1 MWIERRAL
9 AAELSAATPLAT
21 RELAELLAS
30 LGFPVDA
37 VESREG
43 TDLLDVD
50 ITANRGDAMSH
61 RGMARDLAA
70 RLKAP
75 LAPLAPPPAPEGPAK
90 IAVHLPDPG
99 CPVYA
104 TALLTLGAGETPEA
118 VQAFLTALGAAPKK
132 LPAVD
137 ASNELLQRYG
147 HPTHA
152 FDADRIRG
160 AITVRRA
167 AAGEKLVTLD
177 GVTRTLA
184 AADLVIADEGGPI
197 ALAGVMGGDA
207 TKVTEATRRVLL
219 ESAWFEP
226 RTVRASAHRHGLHTD
241 ASQRFGRGA
250 DPALA
255 PVARDLLVQ
264 RLQDWAGATLE
275 GAWTA
280 GTLPAPAPAVTLT
293 EALLTRIAGEPLL
306 LAEAAEILAAL
317 GCRVTVSADALA
329 VQPPTWRHDLAIPE
343 DLAEEVL
350 RLRGYDRLPSV
361 LPPLEG
367 PPQPLSVDYLHRQA
381 IARRLAH
388 LGFHQTV
395 TYGFVSPEI
404 DADPNFAGPFGEQV
418 PNDPMGRTLKN
429 PLGREY
435 SVLRRSLLPGLAE
448 VLNRNAAR
456 GAKETRL
463 FEIAPV
469 FRSTEDGPKPTWSL
483 ALVWEGE
490 TGGDDPFTPATNLSV
505 RGRFFLVGVLEDL
518 GIASAEAQ
526 ALVQPLNTW
535 GQDTSGTDVMVRAWR
550 AEVPLERLP
559 KGFAK
564 IIPSFRPISRHPVVT
579 RDLSLLMPPDPSHE
593 AIRTAMLAALPTDTT
608 LDIRCVDVYPKPD
621 DPKSKRFPDGQ
632 QAWLMRMRFQA
643 LDRTLVGAEVDGW
656 VAAALAAAQSLGA
669 TLRA

>member
-1 MWIERRAL
+1 MWIERAAL
-9 AAELSAATPLAT
+9 AAELPAAASLAT
-21 RELAELLAS
+21 RELAERLAA

-37 VESREG
+37 IEARSG
-43 TDLLDVD
+43 TEVLDVD

-61 RGMARDLAA
+61 RGLARDLAA

-75 LAPLAPPPAPEGPAK
+75 LPPLAPPPAPEGPAQV
-90 IAVHLPDPG
+90 AVHLADPG
-99 CPVYA
+99 CPLYA
-104 TALLTLGAGETPEA
+104 TALLTLGAGETPET
-118 VQAFLTALGAAPKK
+118 VQAFLSALGATPKK

-137 ASNELLQRYG
+137 ASNELLHRYG

-160 AITVRRA
+160 AVTVRRA
-167 AAGEKLVTLD
+167 VAGEKLVTLD

-184 AADLVIADEGGPI
+184 AADLVIADEDGPI
-197 ALAGVMGGDA
+197 ALAGVMGGDG

-264 RLQDWAGATLE
+264 RLQAWAGATLE

-280 GTLPAPAPAVTLT
+280 GALPAPAPAVTLT
-293 EALLTRIAGEPLL
+293 EALLTRIAGEPLP
-306 LAEAAEILAAL
+306 LAEAAVALKAL
-317 GCRVTVSADALA
+317 GCRVTVSPDALA

-367 PPQPLSVDYLHRQA
+367 PPQPLAPDYLHRHSL
-381 IARRLAH
+381 ARRLAH

-395 TYGFVSPEI
+395 TYGFVSPEM
-404 DADPNFAGPFGEQV
+404 DEASVGPLGPNAHDDRAG
-418 PNDPMGRTLKN
+418 RALAN
-429 PLGREY
+429 PLGQEY
-435 SVLRRSLLPGLAE
+435 SILRRSLVPSLVE
-448 VLNRNAAR
+448 VAKRNLQQGQR
-456 GAKETRL
+456 EVRL
-463 FEIAPV
+463 FEIAPTY
-469 FRSTEDGPKPTWSL
+469 RGLTELPPEDTWTV
-483 ALVWEGE
+483 ALVWAGE
-490 TGGDDPFTPATNLSV
+490 RWDADPESKAALVKAKHLHGVLKDVCLPETDRKV
-505 RGRFFLVGVLEDL
+505 RFFENEAVLV
-518 GIASAEAQ
+518 AE
-526 ALVQPLNTW
+526 LPLRYFRSP
-535 GQDTSGTDVMVRAWR
+535 DAR
-550 AEVPLERLP
+550 
-559 KGFAK
+559 
-564 IIPSFRPISRHPVVT
+564 IIPAYTPHSRFPAVE
-579 RDLSLLMPPDPSHE
+579 RDLSLVVNRDLPWQ
-593 AIRTAMLAALPTDTT
+593 AMAEGVRSALKDSA
-608 LDIRCVDVYPKPD
+608 LVDLTCADLYQGKGLEPGTK
-621 DPKSKRFPDGQ
+621 
-632 QAWLMRMRFQA
+632 AWLLRLTFQA
-643 LDRTLVGAEVDGW
+643 LDRTLVGAEVDAW

>member
-1 MWIERRAL
+1 MWIERAAL
-9 AAELSAATPLAT
+9 ATELPAAAALAT

-70 RLKAP
+70 RLKAT
-75 LAPLAPPPAPEGPAK
+75 LAPLTAPPAPEGPAK
-90 IAVHLPDPG
+90 VAIHLADPG

-104 TALLTLGAGETPEA
+104 TALLTLGPGETPA
-118 VQAFLTALGAAPKK
+118 VVQAFLSALGATPKK

-137 ASNELLQRYG
+137 ASNELLHRYG

-160 AITVRRA
+160 AVTVRRA
-167 AAGEKLVTLD
+167 VVGEKLVTLD
-177 GVTRTLA
+177 GVTRALA
-184 AADLVIADEGGPI
+184 AADLVIADEDGPI
-197 ALAGVMGGDA
+197 ALAGVMGGDG
-207 TKVTEATRRVLL
+207 TKVTETTRRVLL

-264 RLQDWAGATLE
+264 RLQAWAGATLE

-280 GTLPAPAPAVTLT
+280 GAQPAPAPAVTLT
-293 EALLTRIAGEPLL
+293 EALLTWIAGEPLP
-306 LAEAAEILAAL
+306 LAEAAAALVAL
-317 GCRVTVSADALA
+317 GCRVTVSPGALA

-367 PPQPLSVDYLHRQA
+367 PPQPLPTEYRHRQVL
-381 IARRLAH
+381 ARRLAH

-395 TYGFVSPEI
+395 TYGFVSPEMDQDEHI
-404 DADPNFAGPFGEQV
+404 PERFGRPTEEDQQ
-418 PNDPMGRTLKN
+418 GRTLFN

-435 SVLRRSLLPGLAE
+435 SILRRSLVPSLVE
-448 VLNRNAAR
+448 VAR
-456 GAKETRL
+456 QNIQQGQREVRL
-463 FEIAPV
+463 FEIAPTYRV
-469 FRSTEDGPKPTWSL
+469 ADGELTPDWTV
-483 ALVWEGE
+483 ALLWAGE
-490 TGGDDPFTPATNLSV
+490 HWDGDP
-505 RGRFFLVGVLEDL
+505 E
-518 GIASAEAQ
+518 
-526 ALVQPLNTW
+526 
-535 GQDTSGTDVMVRAWR
+535 VRA
-550 AEVPLERLP
+550 LP
-559 KGFAK
+559 VKAK
-564 IIPSFRPISRHPVVT
+564 QLIGIL
-579 RDLSLLMPPDPSHE
+579 RDVL
-593 AIRTAMLAALPTDTT
+593 R
-608 LDIRCVDVYPKPD
+608 
-621 DPKSKRFPDGQ
+621 KRDS
-632 QAWLMRMRFQA
+632 
-643 LDRTLVGAEVDGW
+643 V
-656 VAAALAAAQSLGA
+656 
-669 TLRA
+669 